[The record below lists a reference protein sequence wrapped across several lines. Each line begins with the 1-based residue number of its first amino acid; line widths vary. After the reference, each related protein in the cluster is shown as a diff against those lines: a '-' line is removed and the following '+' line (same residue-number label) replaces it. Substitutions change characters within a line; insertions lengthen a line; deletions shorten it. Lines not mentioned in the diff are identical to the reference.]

1 MGLQAEVIYPR
12 QRNQH
17 TIYEKG
23 ALEIRGSSGGKIEGR
38 REALRGEN
46 EGYN

>member
-1 MGLQAEVIYPR
+1 MGLQAEVIYPW

-23 ALEIRGSSGGKIEGR
+23 ALEIGGLFRGAGGRMKI
-38 REALRGEN
+38 
-46 EGYN
+46 